1 MKAKKIFITFTIA
14 LLVIGLGIY
23 FVIKNKDN
31 DYDLDN
37 FTKAQLVEV
46 YDYETD
52 EIICKYDTKEDIDS
66 FVINLD
72 IEEWKISNIPQEDT
86 AKYYIVMY
94 QEPTKKVQDNENSSD
109 IEQIATMTIYNS
121 GEYVELKVSGI
132 KFDFKTSQ
140 NLLDIFE

>member
-14 LLVIGLGIY
+14 LIVIGIGIY
-23 FVIKNKDN
+23 FVINSRSSQ
-31 DYDLDN
+31 YDLDN

>member
-14 LLVIGLGIY
+14 LIVIGIGIY
-23 FVIKNKDN
+23 FVINSRSSQ
-31 DYDLDN
+31 YDLDN

-121 GEYVELKVSGI
+121 GEYVELKVSGM

>member
-14 LLVIGLGIY
+14 LIVIGIGIY
-23 FVIKNKDN
+23 FVINSRSSQ
-31 DYDLDN
+31 YDLDN

-121 GEYVELKVSGI
+121 GDYVELKVSGM

>member
-1 MKAKKIFITFTIA
+1 
-14 LLVIGLGIY
+14 
-23 FVIKNKDN
+23 
-31 DYDLDN
+31 
-37 FTKAQLVEV
+37 
-46 YDYETD
+46 
-52 EIICKYDTKEDIDS
+52 
-66 FVINLD
+66 
-72 IEEWKISNIPQEDT
+72 
-86 AKYYIVMY
+86 MY

>member
-109 IEQIATMTIYNS
+109 IEQIVTMTIYNS
-121 GEYVELKVSGI
+121 GDYVELKVSGM

>member
-121 GEYVELKVSGI
+121 GDYVELKVSGM